1 MEFHRYYAPEGE
13 QALLQR
19 CARIR
24 HIALDMDGTIYMGNS
39 LFPYTKPFLETL
51 SRLGIGYTFL
61 TNNPT
66 RSAADYIAK
75 LARLGIDAAPEQ
87 MYTSSMATIDYLR
100 AHHPSAR
107 RLFLLGTPS
116 MQEEFVKAGYELTA
130 EDAADRP
137 DVLIVAFDTTLA
149 YKRLCRAAW
158 WASKPDIPYIATN
171 PDWVCPTDEDT
182 ILVDCGSI
190 CKAVEG
196 ASGRKPDIV
205 IGKPNPAML
214 WCIRDKYGLE
224 SDEVAMIGDRIYTDV
239 AAGRN
244 AGGLG
249 VLVLSGETSLETAL
263 DSDPVPELT
272 AADISVVADLLLRA
286 HGA

>member
-1 MEFHRYYAPEGE
+1 MAQYPKVRVIP
-13 QALLQR
+13 
-19 CARIR
+19 
-24 HIALDMDGTIYMGNS
+24 
-39 LFPYTKPFLETL
+39 
-51 SRLGIGYTFL
+51 LGGVDEIGKNLYV
-61 TNNPT
+61 
-66 RSAADYIAK
+66 I
-75 LARLGIDAAPEQ
+75 E
-87 MYTSSMATIDYLR
+87 
-100 AHHPSAR
+100 
-107 RLFLLGTPS
+107 
-116 MQEEFVKAGYELTA
+116 YE
-130 EDAADRP
+130 D
-137 DVLIVAFDTTLA
+137 
-149 YKRLCRAAW
+149 
-158 WASKPDIPYIATN
+158 DIL
-171 PDWVCPTDEDT
+171 V
-182 ILVDCGSI
+182 VDCGSI

-249 VLVLSGETSLETAL
+249 ILVLSGETSLETAL

>member
-1 MEFHRYYAPEGE
+1 MEFNRFYAPISE
-13 QALLQR
+13 QTLLRR

-39 LFPYTKPFLETL
+39 LFPWTKPFLAELTE
-51 SRLGIGYTFL
+51 LGIGYTFL

-75 LARLGIDAAPEQ
+75 LGRLGIEAEPEQ

-100 AHHPSAR
+100 AHYPAVR
-107 RLFLLGTPS
+107 RIFLLGTPS
-116 MQEEFVKAGYELTA
+116 MQEEFVRAGYTLTA

-137 DVLIVAFDTTLA
+137 DLLVVAFDTTLS
-149 YKRLCRAAW
+149 YTRLCRAAW
-158 WASKPDIPYIATN
+158 WASMPEIPYIATN
-171 PDWVCPTDEDT
+171 PDRVCPTDEDT

-190 CKAVEG
+190 QKAIEG
-196 ASGRKPDIV
+196 ASGRKADVV
-205 IGKPNPAML
+205 IGKPNPGML
-214 WCIRDKYGLE
+214 WCIRDKYGLQ

-249 VLVLSGETSLETAL
+249 ILVLSGETSLETAMA
-263 DSDPVPELT
+263 SDPVPELT
-272 AADISVVADLLLRA
+272 AADISVVGELLRRA
-286 HGA
+286 RG

>member
-66 RSAADYIAK
+66 RSASDYIAK
-75 LARLGIDAAPEQ
+75 LARLGIDAAPGQ

-149 YKRLCRAAW
+149 YKRLC
-158 WASKPDIPYIATN
+158 
-171 PDWVCPTDEDT
+171 
-182 ILVDCGSI
+182 
-190 CKAVEG
+190 KAVEG

-214 WCIRDKYGLE
+214 WCIRDKYDLE

-244 AGGLG
+244 AGGFG
-249 VLVLSGETSLETAL
+249 ILVLSGETSLETAL
-263 DSDPVPELT
+263 ASDPVPELT